1 MINSISF
8 TVKGDYKEMTLSRD
22 DGSRWVEMQYHY
34 SNGCAY
40 ARFELA
46 DLKKAV
52 AILEGQDDER

>member
-8 TVKGDYKEMTLSRD
+8 TVKGDYSAMRLTRE
-22 DGSRWVEMQYHY
+22 DGSRWVEMQYQY
-34 SNGCAY
+34 GNGCAY

-52 AILEGQDDER
+52 EILEGQDDER